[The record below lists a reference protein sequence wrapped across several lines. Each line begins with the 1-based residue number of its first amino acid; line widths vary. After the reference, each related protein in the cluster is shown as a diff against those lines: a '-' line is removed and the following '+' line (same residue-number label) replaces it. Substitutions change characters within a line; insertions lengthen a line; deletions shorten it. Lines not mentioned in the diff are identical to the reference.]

1 MCLCSTV
8 MHMNYCTAQALC
20 YRMCLN
26 YCKCSTCWMDMKG
39 MNKDASVT
47 RREEEQEMELFRE
60 QRILHTPLCG
70 VLIVYVLV
78 LVGCEKKWSCW
89 WSRLREGLRKKF
101 SSNLDF
107 HYKYCSWLWPYRH
120 HGWAKKLYSFFD
132 GWVGWFA
139 MSDGSKLFKEL
150 FTWKPVLV
158 VEPAHIQT

>member
-1 MCLCSTV
+1 MMTKLKKYFRFVFSAIEGNYKLIYRKKYGHNRQGV
-8 MHMNYCTAQALC
+8 HPNMHYCTAQALC

-78 LVGCEKKWSCW
+78 LVGCEKKWSC
-89 WSRLREGLRKKF
+89 
-101 SSNLDF
+101 
-107 HYKYCSWLWPYRH
+107 
-120 HGWAKKLYSFFD
+120 
-132 GWVGWFA
+132 
-139 MSDGSKLFKEL
+139 
-150 FTWKPVLV
+150 
-158 VEPAHIQT
+158 